1 MPAPE
6 FHLVIQAGSN
16 GEVYNMAIR
25 GTCFA
30 KLMPSQEMADSWLA
44 GANLG
49 GSDGVDVWGTNH
61 WIHDVEVT
69 NRDEC
74 VTVKV
79 CFCAASHESIDV
91 ESRSSP
97 RPTTSSSSAVSYTRL
112 PPTCKDAEHSVVW
125 CNQSGGSAIG
135 SLSDGTAIE
144 DILYR

>member
-1 MPAPE
+1 MRFGADIFVHRPRLIRMVTSTNWSLHDLILVDCEFHFSAPFELALIRVTSAPE

-25 GTCFA
+25 GAWPA
-30 KLMPSQEMADSWLA
+30 KPMRFERADRQSA
-44 GANLG
+44 GGNLG

-79 CFCAASHESIDV
+79 D
-91 ESRSSP
+91 SP
-97 RPTTSSSSAVSYTRL
+97 
-112 PPTCKDAEHSVVW
+112 
-125 CNQSGGSAIG
+125 
-135 SLSDGTAIE
+135 SLSARTG
-144 DILYR
+144 Y